1 LNKHLND
8 DLNDTLLN
16 NNPLDSIINF
26 VVNVSD
32 QFSNY
37 EYDSRAS
44 IYNISEVRLDYLKFK
59 KKSVL
64 LKLCGHYLFV
74 FVHKK
79 DAHKNGE
86 YNNRKNEWLEKVV
99 QRGAKQVNDKVAE
112 FN

>member
-1 LNKHLND
+1 MNKHLND

-32 QFSNY
+32 LFSNY

-44 IYNISEVRLDYLKFK
+44 IYNISEVRL
-59 KKSVL
+59 
-64 LKLCGHYLFV
+64 GYLFKNKRCFKTV
-74 FVHKK
+74 WSLFICFLCK